1 MNSPASPPAVADT
14 PVPDTKS
21 AISPLRWIFWGALI
35 CLIDLTYSKTVN
47 GVGWKFDF
55 ANDAVGV
62 LIILW
67 GTSRL
72 ARIRVHDR
80 YRSALRFVK
89 ITAVFSLVDAIHA
102 HFIYDTPA
110 AIALFFS
117 LVNAAEMVATVVFC
131 VAMRWL
137 GEAAGLQRSAK
148 SWKITTLLFVIIYLI
163 PLGSLSCAAAIAIA
177 LRSPF
182 HLDLGP
188 AGLWLM
194 PVFAAPLIHFFVS
207 TTRMKADAQSPA
219 HEPPPHP
226 PQASQQLNRT
236 RRRLVRILAMAGVV
250 AVVGLFAL
258 LYYRSQA
265 AKPVIPPT
273 VQVDNG
279 PYAVAVD
286 PGTRTVYVTNTK
298 DNTVSVIDGKTRTV
312 TATVFVGDYPT
323 SVAVDPSTH
332 TVYVANLHDST
343 VSVIDG
349 NTHVVTAT
357 VNAGKNPV
365 AVAVDPATHTVYVA
379 NYQDVTVSVIDGYTN
394 AVTATVKVGPQ
405 PSGVA
410 VDPGTHS
417 VYVTNFYDGTV
428 SVIDGSTR
436 TVTATL
442 KVGEWNDRQFNTVAV
457 DAGTHS
463 VYVANLQGGRVSVID
478 GSTHKVTATIDAG
491 KYPNGVAVDPDTH
504 TVYVTN
510 SLDNKVSVIDGS
522 THRVIATIPVGRW
535 PDGVA
540 VDPATHTVY
549 VANNSDDTV
558 SVIERR

>member
-21 AISPLRWIFWGALI
+21 AVSPLRWIFWGALI
-35 CLIDLTYSKTVN
+35 CLVDLTYSQTVN

-80 YRSALRFVK
+80 YRSALGFVK
-89 ITAVFSLVDAIHA
+89 VTAFFSLLDAIHA
-102 HFIYDTPA
+102 HFIYNTPA
-110 AIALFFS
+110 AVALFFS

-236 RRRLVRILAMAGVV
+236 RRRLLRVLAVASLI

-258 LYYRSQA
+258 LYYRTQA
-265 AKPVIPPT
+265 TKPVIPPT

-379 NYQDVTVSVIDGYTN
+379 N
-394 AVTATVKVGPQ
+394 
-405 PSGVA
+405 
-410 VDPGTHS
+410 
-417 VYVTNFYDGTV
+417 
-428 SVIDGSTR
+428 
-436 TVTATL
+436 
-442 KVGEWNDRQFNTVAV
+442 
-457 DAGTHS
+457 
-463 VYVANLQGGRVSVID
+463 
-478 GSTHKVTATIDAG
+478 
-491 KYPNGVAVDPDTH
+491 
-504 TVYVTN
+504 
-510 SLDNKVSVIDGS
+510 
-522 THRVIATIPVGRW
+522 
-535 PDGVA
+535 
-540 VDPATHTVY
+540 
-549 VANNSDDTV
+549 NSDDTV